1 MTDKP
6 LPELLAPAGSEES
19 LRAALAGGA
28 DAVYFGGAAFSN
40 RMRAKNFAGDTI
52 RNAIKLCHSVG
63 AAAHITVNTR
73 IKEREMDSVLAFADI
88 ILGGQA
94 DERADALIVADLG
107 VARRIKAEFPHATLH
122 ASTQTSLSSVADC
135 GALYSLGFSR
145 LVVPRE
151 LSLEEIRTLAARSP
165 IEIEMFIHGAH
176 CVSCSGQ
183 CLLSYVMGGRSGN
196 RGECA
201 QPCRLPYTVTA
212 QNKSVGGSY
221 PLSMAD
227 MYLGGHIRDIISSGV
242 ASLKIEGRLKSS
254 AYVYGVTRIYRRLLD
269 ERRDATADEKRAL
282 EDLFTRG
289 FTDGYLTAHYSAM
302 AGLKSSERETAGNIA
317 KEISAALSG
326 RLSSKRAQK
335 PSATPIKARFSLKT
349 GMPSRLVFSAEDVSA
364 EAVGDIPQISTGN
377 PTSGES
383 AAKNLVKLGGSG
395 FSLDKNDIEFDIDD
409 GLWMPLSAINELRR
423 RAADALAKKLAER
436 TVEQA
441 ADVSATDVSA
451 ADVSATDVSGADVSV
466 TRFSD
471 TTQVSAPEKRNAIA
485 VSAEIADLS
494 LFLRGAENHS
504 FAELLNIVSRL
515 YVPVTDVRRAVDLST
530 VETAADT
537 DKICAVL
544 PVLSPDDAEL
554 AETLAALSEIGSE
567 PCVRRVLCHTIGQVR
582 AVRAHGLIADVS
594 FRANVTNSDAAHVY
608 RELGVRALTL
618 SPELGLSAARDIAQS
633 CAADIGLI
641 GYGRLP
647 VMHLSRCIISGG
659 VCKKGNRGGRI
670 NETDARSH
678 TCTAELCD
686 RLGEKFPVI
695 GAPDCTNVIY
705 NSAVT
710 WMGDRADQLKLGGYA
725 EHIHFMFTTES
736 ADEACDVLRAYRRGE
751 KRAGRRI

>member
-1 MTDKP
+1 MTDTP
-6 LPELLAPAGSEES
+6 TPELLAPAGSEES

-40 RMRAKNFAGDTI
+40 RMRAKNFAGDSI
-52 RNAIKLCHSVG
+52 RDAIKLCHSVG

-73 IKEREMDSVLAFADI
+73 IKDREMDSVLAFAEM
-88 ILGGQA
+88 ILGGQT
-94 DERADALIVADLG
+94 DEQADALIVADLG
-107 VARRIKAEFPHATLH
+107 VARRIKAEFPNATLH

-151 LSLEEIRTLAARSP
+151 LSLDEIRTLAARSP
-165 IEIEMFIHGAH
+165 IDIEMFIHGAH

-212 QNKSVGGSY
+212 QNKSVSGGY

-227 MYLGGHIRDIISSGV
+227 MYLGGHMREIISSGV
-242 ASLKIEGRLKSS
+242 ASLKIEGRLKSP
-254 AYVYGVTRIYRRLLD
+254 AYVYGVTKIYRCLLD

-289 FTDGYLTAHYSAM
+289 FTDGYLTAHYSGM

-317 KEISAALSG
+317 KEISAALAS
-326 RLSSKRAQK
+326 RRAQK
-335 PSATPIKARFSLKT
+335 SSDARTQTSTVTPIKAQFTLRACEAA
-349 GMPSRLVFSAEDVSA
+349 RLVFLSGDVSA
-364 EAVGDIPQISTGN
+364 EAVGEIPQISKGN

-423 RAADALAKKLAER
+423 HAADDLAKKIAEK
-436 TVEQA
+436 TA
-441 ADVSATDVSA
+441 ATDVSVSGVSIA
-451 ADVSATDVSGADVSV
+451 QRPRIPQASAT
-466 TRFSD
+466 
-471 TTQVSAPEKRNAIA
+471 EKRNAIA

-494 LFLRGAENHS
+494 LFLRGAEKHS
-504 FAELLNIVSRL
+504 FAELLNSVSRL

-530 VETAADT
+530 IDLSTVDSAESADA

-544 PVLSPDDAEL
+544 PVLLPSDEEL
-554 AETLAALSEIGSE
+554 DKMLAAISEIGSK

-582 AVRAHGLIADVS
+582 AVKTHGLIPDVS
-594 FRANVTNSDAAHVY
+594 FRANVTNSDAAEVY
-608 RELGVRALTL
+608 RELGVRSLIL
-618 SPELGLSAARDIAQS
+618 SPELGLSSARDIAS
-633 CAADIGLI
+633 GCAVDVGLI

-670 NETDARSH
+670 NASDARSH

-686 RLGEKFPVI
+686 RLGEKFPVVA
-695 GAPDCTNVIY
+695 APDCTNVIY

-736 ADEACDVLRAYRRGE
+736 ADEACAVLRAYRDRE
-751 KRAGRRI
+751 KRSGRRIQPV